1 MKATRNLLTTN
12 LFFFKMKGLYAVFII
27 LLVCGCTSGK
37 KAYNKGD
44 YYNAV
49 LKAVNRLR
57 KNPNHKASS
66 DILRK
71 SYQLAVNTVESDV
84 KNLIAA
90 DAPFKWKQV
99 MEKYNSINVLYEAIR
114 ASPSALQ
121 IIPEPVNR
129 FDEVKNLKEKAAEES
144 YQAGIEA
151 LMKST
156 RNDAKKAYFLFQD
169 ANNFSERYKES
180 IEMME
185 KAKDAATLRVVV
197 EVRRYSEI
205 NFEPTILNAYPDM
218 FIKFYKQSE
227 VTNEKIDQYLT
238 LHPPDFTQTRPVVE
252 TFEKQYA
259 DSVKTGEVK
268 TPKGTVPVY
277 EQVKGSMT
285 LYKKTVTAV
294 SAMRLVITTAGGGAL
309 RDGKI
314 RSDQA
319 WIREWAT
326 CRGDKRA
333 IPEKYRNLC
342 GLSEPFMSDTFL
354 VNATANDL
362 NSQLDKAIKSF
373 YRQF

>member
-49 LKAVNRLR
+49 LKAGKKLCKKK
-57 KNPNHKASS
+57 KNKNHKASS

-169 ANNFSERYKES
+169 ANKFSERYKES

-205 NFEPTILNAYPDM
+205 NFEPTILNAY
-218 FIKFYKQSE
+218 
-227 VTNEKIDQYLT
+227 
-238 LHPPDFTQTRPVVE
+238 
-252 TFEKQYA
+252 
-259 DSVKTGEVK
+259 
-268 TPKGTVPVY
+268 
-277 EQVKGSMT
+277 
-285 LYKKTVTAV
+285 
-294 SAMRLVITTAGGGAL
+294 
-309 RDGKI
+309 
-314 RSDQA
+314 
-319 WIREWAT
+319 
-326 CRGDKRA
+326 
-333 IPEKYRNLC
+333 
-342 GLSEPFMSDTFL
+342 
-354 VNATANDL
+354 
-362 NSQLDKAIKSF
+362 
-373 YRQF
+373 